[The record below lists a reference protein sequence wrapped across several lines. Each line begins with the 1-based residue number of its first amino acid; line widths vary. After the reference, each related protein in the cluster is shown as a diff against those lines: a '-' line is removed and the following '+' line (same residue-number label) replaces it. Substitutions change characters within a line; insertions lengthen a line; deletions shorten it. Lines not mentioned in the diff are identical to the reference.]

1 MLDLARCRAAGAF
14 PVLVTPDYT
23 ASARSVVGEDTTLGV
38 EQLVVV
44 GTDPRR
50 ARAVARGP
58 LGFLGKVPAYQASFR
73 RMGFTSEEIAQLS
86 DRLVDALVPWGSPI
100 PWQRPLPGSCK
111 PEPTTLPFR

>member
-23 ASARSVVGEDTTLGV
+23 ASARSVVGEDTTLAV

-50 ARAVARGP
+50 ARAIARGP

-73 RMGFTSEEIAQLS
+73 RMGFTGEEIAQLS